1 MAAARTANKP
11 KPRQRYPR
19 GQGTML
25 RDDLIAAAQ
34 RLLERTGDEAAV
46 TIRAVTREAGVAPQS
61 FYLHFPTRDDLLFT
75 LYQQGHDKL
84 HGRLQAAGYAAENAD
99 AEQRLRDIC
108 TAYLDFS
115 RDDPAT
121 YQMLMGSVGQVHDW
135 KELPGAKSYQ
145 VIRKAVA
152 DVRGQSHSRGT
163 TSAAA
168 AVWAQLHGIA
178 ELTRKRPTFP
188 WPSTTAMLACV
199 VASAKA

>member
-1 MAAARTANKP
+1 MAASRTANKP

-19 GQGTML
+19 GQGAML

-34 RLLERTGDEAAV
+34 RLLDRAGDEAAV
-46 TIRAVTREAGVAPQS
+46 TIRAVAREAGVAPQS

-75 LYQQGHDKL
+75 LYQRGHDKL
-84 HGRLQAAGYAAENAD
+84 HARLQAAAHAAGDAD

-108 TAYLDFS
+108 TAYLGFS
-115 RDDPAT
+115 RDEPAV
-121 YQMLMGSVGQVHDW
+121 YQTLMSSVGRAHDW
-135 KELPGAKSYQ
+135 KELPGAASYRL
-145 VIRKAVA
+145 IRTAVA

-163 TSAAA
+163 AAA
-168 AVWAQLHGIA
+168 AAGVWAQLHGIA

-188 WPSTTAMLACV
+188 WPPTTALLACV